1 MERRRLFNLIGM
13 KGSNVAVSFPDCTTL
28 MNRRSR
34 KQTQARLIKSML
46 SGNYP
51 MKTLVLTPSV
61 FQRRETGRRKAA
73 CSANA
78 SSRTEDAKQ

>member
-1 MERRRLFNLIGM
+1 MERRRLLSLIGM
-13 KGSNVAVSFPDCTTL
+13 KGSNSAVQFSDCPTL
-28 MNRRSR
+28 MKRRSR
-34 KQTQARLIKSML
+34 KQTQAQLIKSML

-61 FQRRETGRRKAA
+61 FQHRETGRRKAA

-78 SSRTEDAKQ
+78 SSRTERAKQ